1 MNSIERLFAWLG
13 GALFVAS
20 LAFCAYLY
28 FFRWAGTDLRGGWHA
43 AGIDALLLVVFSAH
57 HSVFAREGVKRR
69 LAQVIPER
77 LLRSIYV
84 WVAALLLIAT
94 CALWQPI
101 GGAVFATHG
110 VRTVLHVVVQLIGV
124 WFIAKAV
131 GTIDPL
137 DLAGIRQVRLE
148 PDTTGT
154 ADRQKPA
161 ATGLQVTGP
170 YRVVRHPLYFGWML
184 VVFGAARMTGDR
196 FAFAILTTIYL
207 VIAIPWEERSLIAA
221 FGGEYERYKQAVKW
235 RMVPYVY

>member
-1 MNSIERLFAWLG
+1 LVNSIERLFAWLG

-137 DLAGIRQVRLE
+137 DLAGIRQVI
-148 PDTTGT
+148 
-154 ADRQKPA
+154 QKK
-161 ATGLQVTGP
+161 TGLQVTGP

>member
-20 LAFCAYLY
+20 LAFCAYSY

-137 DLAGIRQVRLE
+137 DLAGIRQVI
-148 PDTTGT
+148 
-154 ADRQKPA
+154 QKK
-161 ATGLQVTGP
+161 TGLQVTGP